1 MQDNQVIIKLDGRM
15 GNQMFQWALAR
26 AYEAKNGILP
36 LIDDSKETLK
46 LGCFQLINTLKTVKK
61 PLWNKFL
68 RKTVP
73 FRNLRNKWTE
83 LKFDLPVIKEEA
95 FSKYTP
101 LILEAKA
108 PAYLKGFF
116 QTEKYFYSIREQ
128 LLKDFQINKPLN
140 KQNEKLLEQIN
151 ATNSVSVHF
160 RRGDYLKQRVAS
172 SIGNIKEQYY
182 HDAIK
187 LISDKIQKELTL
199 FVFSDDINWVKNNV
213 HFGHKTVYININSA
227 KQGYFDIELM
237 KNCKHN
243 IIANSSF
250 SWWGAWLNE
259 NPEKIV
265 VAPSPIRLNGE
276 NYDFIPDSWQTCNS
290 YMMDIK

>member
-101 LILEAKA
+101 SILEAKA
-108 PAYLKGFF
+108 PAYIQGFF
-116 QTEKYFYSIREQ
+116 QTEKYFANIREQ
-128 LLKDFQINKPLN
+128 LLKDFTINKELN
-140 KQNEKLLEQIN
+140 KKNKDILEKIKN
-151 ATNSVSVHF
+151 TNSISVHF
-160 RRGDYLKQRVAS
+160 RRGDYTKVRVSQYFGACS
-172 SIGNIKEQYY
+172 EEYYQKAIEIITSKTNIKP
-182 HDAIK
+182 
-187 LISDKIQKELTL
+187 TL
-199 FVFSDDINWVKNNV
+199 FIFSDDINWVKNNIKFKYDTEYV
-213 HFGHKTVYININSA
+213 DINSG
-227 KQGYFDIELM
+227 KHGFFDLELM

-250 SWWGAWLNE
+250 SWWGGWLNE
-259 NPEKIV
+259 NSDKIV
-265 VAPSPIRLNGE
+265 VAPTPWLQDENK
-276 NYDFIPDSWQTCNS
+276 NYDIINESW
-290 YMMDIK
+290 IKLGKE

>member
-1 MQDNQVIIKLDGRM
+1 MDKKIIIKLDGRM

-26 AYEAKNGILP
+26 AYEAQNGILP
-36 LIDDSKETLK
+36 EIDNSKETLK
-46 LGCFQLINTLKTVKK
+46 LGCFKLIRDIKTVKK
-61 PLWNKFL
+61 PIWNIIL

-83 LKFDLPVIKEEA
+83 MKFDLPVVKEDA

-101 LILEAKA
+101 SVLEAQA
-108 PAYLKGFF
+108 PAYLTGFF
-116 QTEKYFYSIREQ
+116 QTEKYFVEVREQ
-128 LLKDFQINKPLN
+128 LLEDFTLN
-140 KQNEKLLEQIN
+140 KELNKKNKILLEEIKT
-151 ATNSVSVHF
+151 TNSVSIHF
-160 RRGDYLKQRVAS
+160 RRGDYLKQRVAN

-187 LISDKIQKELTL
+187 LISAKTKNDLTL

-213 HFGHKTVYININSA
+213 QFGHKTVYVNINSA
-227 KQGYFDIELM
+227 KQGYFDLELM

-265 VAPSPIRLNGE
+265 VAPSPIRPNGKDF
-276 NYDFIPDSWQTCNS
+276 DFIPTSWNTCNS
-290 YMMDIK
+290 YMEVIK

>member
-1 MQDNQVIIKLDGRM
+1 MPNSKNNENVIIKLDGRM
-15 GNQMFQWALAR
+15 ANQMFQWALAR

-83 LKFDLPVIKEEA
+83 LKFDLPKIKEDA

-101 LILEAKA
+101 SILETKA
-108 PAYLKGFF
+108 PAYIQGFF
-116 QTEKYFYSIREQ
+116 QTEKYFANIREQ
-128 LLKDFQINKPLN
+128 LLKDFTINKELN
-140 KQNEKLLEQIN
+140 KKNKVILEKIKN
-151 ATNSVSVHF
+151 TNSISVHF
-160 RRGDYLKQRVAS
+160 RRGDYTKVRVAQHFGACS
-172 SIGNIKEQYY
+172 EEYYQKAIEIITSKTNIKP
-182 HDAIK
+182 
-187 LISDKIQKELTL
+187 TL
-199 FVFSDDINWVKNNV
+199 FIFSDDINWVKNNIKFKYDTEYV
-213 HFGHKTVYININSA
+213 DINSG
-227 KQGYFDIELM
+227 KQGFFDLELM

-250 SWWGAWLNE
+250 SWWGGWLNE
-259 NPEKIV
+259 NSDKIV
-265 VAPSPIRLNGE
+265 VAPTPWLQDANK
-276 NYDFIPDSWQTCNS
+276 NYDIIPENWIVLS
-290 YMMDIK
+290 K